1 MKDSERVQNP
11 ENGKGLVGKKCKV
24 INCNKPATI
33 HRGGIPLC
41 SVECIRR
48 QQEDS
53 SATTPVNTGRKN
65 KADHL
70 SPPDVDLLKK
80 KQYESLED
88 ANSYIGVLKEHIA
101 ELELEL
107 QRTRDE
113 LQLTKS
119 ELVTAKIAIADKVIA
134 QISKPASRTIAEVVK
149 SGDSSERAVLSAT
162 SSKRIDIRQ
171 IDELL
176 KSSKSGPTALN
187 VVQREDRVLITFN
200 DRSSRDEA
208 KRIIENTQAGKDLFS
223 QVSER
228 NNRYPVIVKFVNLE
242 EEQNLELLN
251 EVKMRN
257 PTFQDQMLSCAVIFR
272 SRDKNVGHLKLW
284 LASIDAR
291 NNIIKEGGLYFL
303 GTRCRVVLPDPHRD
317 VLRCLKCQ
325 KYGHQAKRCPK
336 SEPTCAT
343 CNGSHFT
350 ASCPNYD
357 NSEKLQCCNCAV
369 GSDGSVNVRKTSNH
383 RAGSKEC
390 PAQLA
395 AIERYKKLFRLN

>member
-11 ENGKGLVGKKCKV
+11 KNGKGLVGKKCEV

-33 HRGGIPLC
+33 HRSGIPLC
-41 SVECIRR
+41 SVECIRG
-48 QQEDS
+48 QQGDS

-88 ANSYIGVLKEHIA
+88 ANSYIGVLKERIA

-107 QRTRDE
+107 QRATDE

-162 SSKRIDIRQ
+162 SSKRIDIREV
-171 IDELL
+171 DELL
-176 KSSKSGPTALN
+176 KSAKNGPTALN
-187 VVQREDRVLITFN
+187 VVQKEDRVLITFN
-200 DRSSRDEA
+200 DRNSRDEA
-208 KRIIENTQAGKDLFS
+208 KRIIENTQAGKNLFS
-223 QVSER
+223 HVSER

-242 EEQNLELLN
+242 EEQNIELLN

-257 PTFQDQMLSCAVIFR
+257 PTFQDQMLSCSVMFR
-272 SRDKNVGHLKLW
+272 SHDKNFGHLKLW
-284 LASIDAR
+284 LATVDAR
-291 NNIIKEGGLYFL
+291 NRILKEGGLYFL

-343 CNGSHFT
+343 CNDSHFT
-350 ASCPNYD
+350 STCPNND
-357 NSEKLQCCNCAV
+357 KPEKLQCCHCLVSSA
-369 GSDGSVNVRKTSNH
+369 GTISAQKSSNH

-395 AIERYKKLFRLN
+395 AIERYKKLFQLS